1 MLVVTTLYTKVTM
14 AILGYRAKKLVGI
27 KYLLLA
33 GTRLFLVKLSE
44 F

>member
-1 MLVVTTLYTKVTM
+1 MAVVTTLYTKVAM

-27 KYLLLA
+27 NYLLLA
-33 GTRLFLVKLSE
+33 GTRLLLVMQSE